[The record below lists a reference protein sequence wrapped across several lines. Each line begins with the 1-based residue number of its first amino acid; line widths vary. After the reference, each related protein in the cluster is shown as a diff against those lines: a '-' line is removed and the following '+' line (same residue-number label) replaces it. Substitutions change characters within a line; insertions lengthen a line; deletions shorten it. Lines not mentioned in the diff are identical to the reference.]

1 MRVFVAGGSGAIGR
15 QLVPRLIE
23 HGHDVVA
30 SVRSPGKTGE
40 LAALGAEPV
49 VMDGLDAES
58 VAGAIAH
65 AAPEVVVHQMT
76 ALGGADDLRHF
87 DRTFALT
94 NRLRTE
100 GTDHLLAAAL
110 ASGARRFVAQSFTGW
125 PNARGPR
132 ALQTESDPLDAE
144 PPHEQ
149 RESLA
154 AIRHLERAVLEARP
168 LEGVVLRY
176 GSFYGPGTS
185 TMDEFG
191 SLIRKRKLP
200 VVGGGSGVWSFIHIE
215 DAAAATVAAV
225 EGGPTGIYD
234 IVDDEPAPAAEWI
247 PYLASCLGAKQPR
260 RIPAWL
266 ARPMIGEVGV
276 SLMTRISGSSNAK
289 ARRELGFDPAHP
301 SWRQGFR
308 EAA

>member
-65 AAPEVVVHQMT
+65 AAPEVAVHQMT
-76 ALGGADDLRHF
+76 ALGGAYDLRHF

-100 GTDHLLAAAL
+100 GTDHLVAAAL
-110 ASGARRFVAQSFTGW
+110 AAGARRVVAQSFTGW

-132 ALQTESDPLDAE
+132 APQTETDPLDAD
-144 PPHEQ
+144 PPREQ

-154 AIRHLERAVLEARP
+154 AIRHLERAVLEATP

-176 GSFYGPGTS
+176 GSFYGPGTPW
-185 TMDEFG
+185 G
-191 SLIRKRKLP
+191 SLIRTRRLP
-200 VVGGGSGVWSFIHIE
+200 VVGGGSGVWSFIHVE

-225 EGGPTGIYD
+225 EGGPSGIYD

-247 PYLASCLGAKQPR
+247 PYLASCLGAKEPR

>member
-1 MRVFVAGGSGAIGR
+1 MGR

-30 SVRSPGKTGE
+30 SVRSPDKTRE

-76 ALGGADDLRHF
+76 ALGGAFDLRHF
-87 DRTFALT
+87 DRAFALT

-100 GTDHLLAAAL
+100 GTDNLLAAAL
-110 ASGARRFVAQSFTGW
+110 AAGTRRFVAQSFTGW

-132 ALQTESDPLDAE
+132 APQTETDPLDAA

-154 AIRHLERAVLEARP
+154 AIRHLERAVLDARL

-185 TMDEFG
+185 TMDVFG
-191 SLIRKRKLP
+191 GLIRKRKLP
-200 VVGGGSGVWSFIHIE
+200 VVGGGSGVWSFVHIE

-247 PYLASCLGAKQPR
+247 PYLASCLGAKAPR

-276 SLMTRISGSSNAK
+276 SLMTRISGSSNQK
-289 ARRELGFDPAHP
+289 ARRELGFDPAHA

>member
-1 MRVFVAGGSGAIGR
+1 MRVFVAGGSGAMGR

-23 HGHDVVA
+23 HGHEVVA

-76 ALGGADDLRHF
+76 ALGGALDLRHF

-234 IVDDEPAPAAEWI
+234 IVDDEPAPAAVWI
-247 PYLASCLGAKQPR
+247 PYLASCLGAKEPR

-276 SLMTRISGSSNAK
+276 SLMTRISGSSNEK
-289 ARRELGFDPAHP
+289 ARRELGFDPAHA